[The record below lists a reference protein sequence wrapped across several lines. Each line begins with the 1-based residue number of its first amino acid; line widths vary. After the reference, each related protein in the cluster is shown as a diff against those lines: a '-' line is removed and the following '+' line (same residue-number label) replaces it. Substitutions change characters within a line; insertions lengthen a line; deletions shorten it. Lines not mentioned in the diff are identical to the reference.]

1 MYLDP
6 GTASLV
12 IQTLFAFFAAVL
24 AGFRTSRMWI
34 ASLWRRAMERVTRRF
49 RRRDS

>member
-6 GTASLV
+6 GNASLV
-12 IQTLFAFFAAVL
+12 VQSLFAFLAAVL

-34 ASLWRRAMERVTRRF
+34 AALWNRVMGRVTRRF